1 MLRKRPLIL
10 LPFLLL
16 AGGVWFVPL
25 DWLAAAPQ
33 TRYVTL
39 TASQFAFDPP
49 VLHVNRGDRVVLTL
63 QATDVVHGL
72 YLDGYNIRARVEPGL
87 SSQLEF
93 VADRS
98 GKFRYRCSVSC
109 GALHPFMIGELVVAP
124 NDTWLRAGALTLIT
138 AIGTLIYLR
147 LSSSMVATPHA

>member
-1 MLRKRPLIL
+1 MLRKRLLIL

-16 AGGVWFVPL
+16 AGGVWLIPL

-33 TRYVTL
+33 TRQVTL

-49 VLHVNRGDRVVLTL
+49 VLHVNRGDRVILTL
-63 QATDVVHGL
+63 QAADVVHGL
-72 YLDGYNIRARVEPGL
+72 YLDGYDIRARVEPGL
-87 SSQLEF
+87 PKQLEF

-109 GALHPFMIGELVVAP
+109 GTLHPFMIGELVVAP
-124 NDTWLRAGALTLIT
+124 NDTWIRAAALTLLT
-138 AIGTLIYLR
+138 AVGMLVYLR
-147 LSSSMVATPHA
+147 YSPTGITQHA